1 MNICDASAIEASI
14 LAIANEIECTGQ
26 DESQAAAVNV
36 ENVKKLQFQEEEQK
50 PQDEL
55 EMTYAETP
63 KKI

>member
-50 PQDEL
+50 P
-55 EMTYAETP
+55 
-63 KKI
+63 